1 MNQNQVMKR
10 YYKEFFIAIALY
22 VIILIGS
29 ISILKVFEFP
39 KILQGIIAI
48 TPVIPIT
55 FVIIAIMR
63 GLRDSDELQQKVQYN
78 AIMFSAVGTGLITFS
93 YGLLEGIGFP
103 PFPTIWVLP
112 MMFMLWGF
120 SLGYFWKKYS

>member
-1 MNQNQVMKR
+1 MNQKDVMKR
-10 YYKEFFIAIALY
+10 YYKEFFLAIGAYTIVLFT
-22 VIILIGS
+22 S
-29 ISILKVFEFP
+29 ISLINSFEFS
-39 KILQGIIAI
+39 KTIQIVLAL
-48 TPVIPIT
+48 TPVLPIV

-63 GLRDSDELQQKVQYN
+63 ALRDSDELQQKVQYN

-93 YGLLEGIGFP
+93 YGLLENVGFP

-112 MMFMLWGF
+112 LMFMFWGL